1 MALVFPNIPGRVAL
15 IPPKDVAGFLP
26 VQIRVA
32 PGPWSSG
39 PAPLFMKAI
48 ITGFTVQFQGQ
59 QQFLHTL
66 RDFIYVYSFGE
77 GIAAATMSG
86 LAFADTCPQGH
97 AMTGPEQLINYY
109 DEFRLSRHGQ
119 AMQFAIGGAS
129 GRAFHAYLTG
139 MQVALRAQEQKNLAD
154 FSINFHVPPH
164 T

>member
-1 MALVFPNIPGRVAL
+1 MALVFPNVPGRVAL
-15 IPPKDVAGFLP
+15 IPPKDAAGFLP
-26 VQIRVA
+26 VQLRIT
-32 PGPWSSG
+32 PGPWSGG
-39 PAPLFMKAI
+39 PSPLFMKAI
-48 ITGFTVQFQGQ
+48 ITQFTVQFQGQ

-77 GIAAATMSG
+77 GIAQAGMSG
-86 LAFADTCPQGH
+86 LAFADTCPASHGL
-97 AMTGPEQLINYY
+97 TGPEQIINYY

-139 MQVALRAQEQKNLAD
+139 MQLVLRAAEQQNLAD
-154 FSINFHVPPH
+154 FSLNFHVPPH